1 MASATGVF
9 TAAVTAA
16 VEKMRAAI
24 SFQDGKLVERRT
36 ALQLLAIALISRS
49 HILLH
54 GNPGNAKSMS
64 VDGLLRHLPELRLVK
79 TQAYKASSP
88 EQFLGPIS
96 FKAMEEDEYRRKV
109 DRKFADCE
117 VYFCDEVPRA
127 PRAVL
132 PAFQGGMVERE
143 FDNGDGP
150 KPIDLMTFIGT
161 SNHIPEDDELE
172 AFFDR
177 FLWKLV
183 ITPPSSQSSLV
194 EILKGG
200 VQRRSQG
207 SAANA
212 QVDPATV
219 VTREELELLQVAA
232 TKVTVP
238 DEVMEAL
245 AEVWS
250 NLTGSGVVA
259 SVRRYNDFVGGL
271 QAAALLDGRDA
282 VNTDDLMLGEHA
294 LWSAEQDQEQVR
306 AEVVKHAS
314 DWMRETASVLDAHA
328 EKHDEFAKLQ
338 ADLAQGADKGELRSS
353 ALDLITEQRDVL
365 RPMVEKQ
372 ISEAQGRDVSRL
384 SNALSEIET
393 TREWVSENLL
403 GGLAV

>member
-1 MASATGVF
+1 MTKQ
-9 TAAVTAA
+9 VTAA
-16 VEKMRAAI
+16 VEKVRAAI
-24 SFQDGKLVERRT
+24 SFQDRKLVERRT
-36 ALQLLAIALISRS
+36 ALHLLAIALISRS
-49 HILLH
+49 HIILH

-64 VDGLLRHLPELRLVK
+64 VDGLLRHLPEIRQVK

-96 FKAMEEDEYRRKV
+96 FKAMEEDKYRRNV
-109 DRKFADCE
+109 ERKFADCE
-117 VYFCDEVPRA
+117 VFYCDEVPRA

-150 KPIDLMTFIGT
+150 EPIDLMTFIGT
-161 SNHIPEDDELE
+161 SNHIPDDDELE

-183 ITPPSSQSSLV
+183 IAPPSSQLSFVS
-194 EILKGG
+194 ILRGG
-200 VQRRSQG
+200 VQRRAQG
-207 SAANA
+207 AAKNA
-212 QVDPATV
+212 EIDPATI

-232 TKVTVP
+232 TQVEVP
-238 DEVMEAL
+238 DEVLEAL

-259 SVRRYNDFVGGL
+259 SVRRYNDFVLGL
-271 QAAALLDGRDA
+271 QAAALLDGRDV

-294 LWSAEQDQEQVR
+294 LWSAEQDIEAVR

-328 EKHDEFAKLQ
+328 ESHDQFAKMQ
-338 ADLAQGADKGELRSS
+338 NDLAQGADKAALRSD
-353 ALDLITEQRDVL
+353 ALDLIQEQKDTL

-372 ISEAQGRDVSRL
+372 IAEAQGRDVSRL
-384 SNALSEIET
+384 ENALSEIET
-393 TREWVSENLL
+393 TREWVSSNLL
-403 GGLAV
+403 GGLSV

>member
-1 MASATGVF
+1 VTTTTGVF
-9 TAAVTAA
+9 TPEVTAA
-16 VEKMRAAI
+16 VEKVRAAI
-24 SFQDGKLVERRT
+24 TFQDQKLVERRT
-36 ALQLLAIALISRS
+36 ALDLLAIALVSRS

-64 VDGLLRHLPELRLVK
+64 VDGLLKHVPELRLVK

-109 DRKFADCE
+109 ERKFADCE

-183 ITPPSSQSSLV
+183 ITPPSSQSSLIEV
-194 EILKGG
+194 LKGG
-200 VQRRSQG
+200 VLRRRG
-207 SAANA
+207 KGTNA
-212 QVDPATV
+212 PIDPDTII
-219 VTREELELLQVAA
+219 TRDELVLLQEASADVL
-232 TKVTVP
+232 VP
-238 DEVMEAL
+238 EEVMEAL

-271 QAAALLDGRDA
+271 QAAALLDGRDT

-294 LWSAEQDQEQVR
+294 LWSAEQDIQQVR

-314 DWMRETASVLDAHA
+314 DWMKETATVLDAHA

-338 ADLAQGADKGELRSS
+338 ADLAQGADKGDLRSA
-353 ALDLITEQRDVL
+353 ALDLITEQRDTL

-372 ISEAQGRDVSRL
+372 IADAQGRDVSRL
-384 SNALSEIET
+384 ENALSEIET

-403 GGLAV
+403 GGLSV